1 MQSTPRLGSVNAAL
15 LAIYFVPVWGRD
27 ALRVLTSPFFGFED
41 RAHAAAISYFRAVFD
56 LGIDGLMLVSGLL
69 ATLKLV
75 IAAGFVA
82 YLIEFARALVMRREP
97 NQETLDMVLLLA
109 LGAIM
114 LWAWPGFALGDASV
128 TRLHATQFLLLSGA
142 AIVILAERQILVTV
156 EETTSVP
163 TPAPPVITP
172 ATQQA

>member
-41 RAHAAAISYFRAVFD
+41 RTHAAAISYFRAVFD
-56 LGIDGLMLVSGLL
+56 LGIDGLMLVSGFL

-97 NQETLDMVLLLA
+97 NQETLDIVLLLA

-114 LWAWPGFALGDASV
+114 LWAWPGFVLGDASV

-156 EETTSVP
+156 QETASVP
-163 TPAPPVITP
+163 TPPTPVATP
-172 ATQQA
+172 AIQQA